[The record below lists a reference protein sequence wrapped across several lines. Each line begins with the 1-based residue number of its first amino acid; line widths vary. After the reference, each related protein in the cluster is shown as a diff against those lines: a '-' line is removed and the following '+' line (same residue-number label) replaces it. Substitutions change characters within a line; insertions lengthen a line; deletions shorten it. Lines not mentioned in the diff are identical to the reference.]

1 LKLPKILLVTI
12 VLTLTATARCGI
24 LHAQENEAVEN
35 SEQAASYLDSRTSAL
50 DKYLK
55 RSEGIQQRLLRR
67 LKKKEAKMLKKLGAR
82 DSVLFQRYQ
91 ELPITFD
98 SIADLSKD
106 TEALQKKTGK
116 SNGTIDT
123 LKGIQ
128 QFIQKQNSKL
138 NAAGKLSSTN
148 LPGGDY
154 TSKIT
159 ELQSR
164 LNAEQQVRDLIQQRS
179 NALEQLTGGKNI
191 AGLQNIQKD
200 VYYAREKIKAW
211 KTLADDPDEAEE
223 KAMEYLQ
230 GVEGFDS
237 YLNTNKNAFGG
248 LGNNA
253 SASDLQNMG
262 YQTKGQ
268 VNKMLQEKFGNNL
281 QAVQQSMGEQVQ
293 QFSEKLNGVTDK
305 VKEARNAV
313 SEARQSVAEAK
324 VARDK
329 LKHIEK
335 PTFTKNP
342 ERGKPFWQRLE
353 TGYNF
358 QTTRAT
364 SDGQRPA
371 MVELGASLAFKH
383 TPKLS
388 YGIGLASSIGLGQDW
403 QHIRLSYEGVS
414 ARVYADWLLLY
425 GFSAQASYERI
436 FRPVNRLY
444 LEENIPTH
452 DPKPGQNFNVLKQA
466 FGGQQQAAYI
476 GIMKR
481 YRINSNWS
489 GTFLVGY
496 NVLWKENNI
505 RSPFMIRLGW
515 LN

>member
-1 LKLPKILLVTI
+1 MSLITRYCFWMILILA
-12 VLTLTATARCGI
+12 LAQGKD
-24 LHAQENEAVEN
+24 LHAQEQEAAAN
-35 SEQAASYLDSRTSAL
+35 SDQAASYLDSRTSAL
-50 DKYLK
+50 DKYLN

-67 LKKKEAKMLKKLGAR
+67 LKKKEAKMMKKLAAK
-82 DSVLFQRYQ
+82 DSVMFRRYQ
-91 ELPITFD
+91 ELPLTYD
-98 SIADLSKD
+98 SIATLSKD
-106 TEALQKKTGK
+106 TVALQQKAGRR
-116 SNGTIDT
+116 NATIDS

-138 NAAGKLSSTN
+138 NAAGNLTGTN
-148 LPGGDY
+148 IPGGDY

-159 ELQSR
+159 GLQSR
-164 LNAEQQVRDLIQQRS
+164 LNAEQQVKDLIQQRS

-191 AGLQNIQKD
+191 AGLQSIQKD

-211 KTLADDPDEAEE
+211 RTLADDPDEAEE

-253 SASDLQNMG
+253 SATDLQNMG

-305 VKEARNAV
+305 VKEAKNAV
-313 SEARQSVAEAK
+313 TEAKQSVAEAK
-324 VARDK
+324 AAKDK

-353 TGYNF
+353 TQYNF

-364 SDGQRPA
+364 PDGLRPA
-371 MVELGASLAFKH
+371 MIELGASVAFKH
-383 TPKLS
+383 TPSLS
-388 YGIGLASSIGLGQDW
+388 YGIGLATSIGLGQDW

-425 GFSAQASYERI
+425 GFSAQAGYERI
-436 FRPVNRLY
+436 FRPGNRAY
-444 LEENIPTH
+444 LQEDVPTNTPH
-452 DPKPGQNFNVLKQA
+452 PQQDDNVLKQA

-481 YRINSNWS
+481 YRINSKWS
-489 GTFLVGY
+489 GTFLAGY
-496 NVLWKENNI
+496 NLLWQESNL
-505 RSPFMIRLGW
+505 RTPFMIRFGW
-515 LN
+515 GK

>member
-1 LKLPKILLVTI
+1 LKTSLSRFGLLFSLMITVTG
-12 VLTLTATARCGI
+12 LSAN
-24 LHAQENEAVEN
+24 AQQEAAEN
-35 SEQAASYLDSRTSAL
+35 SEQAATYLDSRTSAL
-50 DKYLK
+50 DKYLS

-67 LKKKEAKMLKKLGAR
+67 LKRKEAKLMKKLAAK

-91 ELPITFD
+91 ELPLTYD
-98 SIADLSKD
+98 SIATLSKD
-106 TEALQKKTGK
+106 TVAQQKKTGRR
-116 SNGTIDT
+116 NATIDS

-128 QFIQKQNSKL
+128 QFIQKQSSKL
-138 NAAGKLSSTN
+138 NATGNLAGTN
-148 LPGGDY
+148 LPGGDHA
-154 TSKIT
+154 SKLN

-164 LNAEQQVRDLIQQRS
+164 LNAEQQVKDLIQQRS
-179 NALEQLTGGKNI
+179 NALEQLTGRKNI
-191 AGLQNIQKD
+191 AGLKSIQKD
-200 VYYAREKIKAW
+200 VYYAREKMKAW
-211 KTLADDPDEAEE
+211 KELADDPDEAEE

-237 YLNTNKNAFGG
+237 YINTNKSAFGG

-305 VKEARNAV
+305 VKEAKNAV
-313 SEARQSVAEAK
+313 TEAKQRVAEAK
-324 VARDK
+324 AAKDK

-353 TGYNF
+353 TQYNF
-358 QTTRAT
+358 QTTRAIP
-364 SDGQRPA
+364 DGLRPA
-371 MVELGASLAFKH
+371 MVELGASVAFKH

-388 YGIGLASSIGLGQDW
+388 YGIGLAASAGLGQDW
-403 QHIRLSYEGVS
+403 QHIRLSYEGLS

-425 GFSAQASYERI
+425 GFSAQAGYERI
-436 FRPVNRLY
+436 FRPGNRLY
-444 LEENIPTH
+444 LQENTPTNNPQPQR
-452 DPKPGQNFNVLKQA
+452 DDNALKQA
-466 FGGQQQAAYI
+466 FSGQQQSAYV

-481 YRINSNWS
+481 YRINSKWS

-496 NVLWKENNI
+496 NLLWQENDL
-505 RSPFMIRLGW
+505 RTPFMIRFGW
-515 LN
+515 KK